1 MINPK
6 VSILLPAFKDS
17 YLSQSIKSLLSQ
29 TYDNYSITVVDDASP
44 YNIEGIVKSF
54 NSDKLKYYR
63 NPQNIGGHNLVAN
76 WNSLLR
82 YAKDADLVVLASD
95 DDMYHPDYL
104 ASLVDLSLKYP
115 YVDLFHCR
123 VGVIDGQNNPIHWG
137 ASIAE
142 FESDIDFIFQRAVNR
157 RTQLISDF
165 MFRRTALINAG
176 GFTAY
181 PKAWHSDEM
190 TVYKIARGK
199 GVVCS
204 QETLFFWRSSDQNIS
219 SGISD
224 LKEKAIATDMHRTE
238 MQEFIKSLIPHTQRD
253 EFLHQQLSA
262 RCSQEIERQ
271 LIYDMLKAPFH
282 KALAIF
288 KKYPY
293 LRTSKWI
300 LQFAEGRIRHLL
312 GK

>member
-1 MINPK
+1 MNPK
-6 VSILLPAFKDS
+6 VSMLVPAFKDS
-17 YLSQSIKSLLSQ
+17 YLSQSINSLLSQ
-29 TYDNYSITVVDDASP
+29 TYDNFSITVVDDASP
-44 YNIEGIVKSF
+44 NNIECIVKSF
-54 NSDKLKYYR
+54 SSDRLKYYR

-76 WNSLLR
+76 WNSMLK
-82 YAKDADLVVLASD
+82 YAEDADLVVLASD
-95 DDMYHPDYL
+95 DDIYHPAFL
-104 ASLVDLSLKYP
+104 STLVNLSLKYP
-115 YVDLFHCR
+115 SVDLFHCR

-142 FESDIDFIFQRAVNR
+142 FESDIDFIYQRAVNR

-165 MFRRTALINAG
+165 MFRRTALMNIG
-176 GFTAY
+176 GFTDY

-204 QETLFFWRSSDQNIS
+204 QETLFFWRSSNQNIS
-219 SGISD
+219 SRISD
-224 LKEKAIATDMHRTE
+224 LKEKAIATDLHRSE
-238 MQEFIKSLIPHTQRD
+238 MREFIKSLVPHTQRD
-253 EFLHQQLSA
+253 EFLHQQLKA

-271 LIYDMLKAPFH
+271 LIYDMLKAPFF

-293 LRTSKWI
+293 LRTSKWM
-300 LQFAEGRIRHLL
+300 LKFTEGHIRRLL
-312 GK
+312 GT